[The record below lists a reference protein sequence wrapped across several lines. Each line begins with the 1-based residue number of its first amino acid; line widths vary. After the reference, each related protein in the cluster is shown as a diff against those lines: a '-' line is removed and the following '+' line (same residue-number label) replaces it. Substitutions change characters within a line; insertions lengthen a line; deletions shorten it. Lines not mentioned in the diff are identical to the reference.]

1 MGSIPKFFIYR
12 TNNNF
17 VDSQLGI
24 INKENIVKKLAILLS
39 LLIVFACEDKDADG
53 PDCASLMTKAEQLSD
68 TFETKTDNGTATK
81 ADCDAAVE
89 AMEAAVDC
97 LPAGPDKTELLQM
110 LPVAKAS
117 CNLLS

>member
-1 MGSIPKFFIYR
+1 
-12 TNNNF
+12 
-17 VDSQLGI
+17 
-24 INKENIVKKLAILLS
+24 VKKLAILLS
-39 LLIVFACEDKDADG
+39 LLIVFACEDKDDDA
-53 PDCASLMTKAEQLSD
+53 PDCASLMTKAEELSD
-68 TFETKTDNGTATK
+68 AFETKVDNDTATK
-81 ADCDAAVE
+81 ADCDAAVA

>member
-1 MGSIPKFFIYR
+1 M
-12 TNNNF
+12 
-17 VDSQLGI
+17 
-24 INKENIVKKLAILLS
+24 KKLAILFS
-39 LLIVFACEDKDADG
+39 LLIVFACEDKDDDA
-53 PDCASLMTKAEQLSD
+53 PDCASLMTKAEELSD
-68 TFETKTDNGTATK
+68 AFETKVDNDTATK
-81 ADCDAAVE
+81 ADCDAAVA